1 MLSKKRWRPSLPLRY
16 DSGVNNTSGPPSKH
30 NDKPPSA
37 RFNRRN
43 KNRSFSNGRLEL
55 SVHHPRPCLST
66 SILRQA
72 LTGSV
77 SPRRRRSPRLLAVSR
92 HAHNGPKNHL
102 VIRRAILLNT

>member
-55 SVHHPRPCLST
+55 SVHHPTPGLIIKDDWHTMGMRSTASNSTELKDAFVPESSVMLERPV
-66 SILRQA
+66 
-72 LTGSV
+72 LT
-77 SPRRRRSPRLLAVSR
+77 
-92 HAHNGPKNHL
+92 
-102 VIRRAILLNT
+102 